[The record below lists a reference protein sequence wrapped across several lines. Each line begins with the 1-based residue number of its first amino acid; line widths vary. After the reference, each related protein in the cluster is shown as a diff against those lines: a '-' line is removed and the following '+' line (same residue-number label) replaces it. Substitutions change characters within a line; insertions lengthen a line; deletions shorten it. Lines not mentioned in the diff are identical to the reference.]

1 MRLKRYRRAM
11 RRILLAIVLI
21 AAPALAAERGLLVLQ
36 TDYGTKDQAV
46 AALRGVARSVDR
58 NLVIDDL
65 THEIPAFDIFAG
77 SYRLNAV
84 IDYWP
89 KDTVFVSVVD
99 PGVGTERRSIVAR
112 FKSGQLLV
120 TPDNGTLTLI
130 ADRLG
135 VDAIRTIDESRNRL
149 PGSEGSY
156 TFHGRDIYAYVGAQL
171 ACGRLRF
178 EDVGPLQTDW
188 VRLEYEQARRI
199 DGGVAGGV
207 PVLDPQYGN
216 VWTNIPAAL
225 AGEAGLIV
233 GRSFDV
239 VVRDAQRER
248 YRGRI
253 PFVHTFGD
261 VAAGA
266 PLLYVNSV
274 GMMAIALNLGNFA
287 ASYSIAPGRDTHVE
301 ITAARGE

>member
-1 MRLKRYRRAM
+1 MRRA
-11 RRILLAIVLI
+11 LLAIVLI
-21 AAPALAAERGLLVLQ
+21 AAPAFAAERGLLVLQ

-58 NLVIDDL
+58 DLVIDDL

-112 FKSGQLLV
+112 LKSGQLLV

-130 ADRLG
+130 ADRIG
-135 VDAIRTIDESRNRL
+135 VAAIRTIDESRNRL

-156 TFHGRDIYAYVGAQL
+156 TFHGRDIYAYVGARL
-171 ACGRLRF
+171 ASGRLRF
-178 EDVGPLQTDW
+178 EDVGPLQADW
-188 VRLEYEQARRI
+188 VRVEYEKATRI

-216 VWTNIPAAL
+216 VWTNIPATL
-225 AGEAGLIV
+225 ASEAGLV
-233 GRSFDV
+233 LGRTFDV
-239 VVRDAQRER
+239 VVRDAERER
-248 YRGRI
+248 YRGRV
-253 PFVHTFGD
+253 PFVRTFGD
-261 VAAGA
+261 VAVGA

-274 GMMAIALNLGNFA
+274 GTIALALNLGNFA
-287 ASYSIAPGRDTHVE
+287 ATYSIAPGRDTHIE
-301 ITAARGE
+301 IKAARGE